1 MNLRRDSAAP
11 CDAACL
17 DSKVTDITE
26 LRPLMFS
33 VAYGMLGSVSEA
45 EDIAQEAQLRMLRG
59 GRPAGEEIRSP
70 SAYAVTIATRLA
82 IDELRSARARREVY
96 VGTWLPEPIVT
107 SDPSTHAEI
116 SDQLSMAFLLMLERL
131 SPVERAVLLL
141 REVFDYDYDRIA
153 EIVGRSEAN
162 CRQLMARARARVRD
176 ERPRFEATAEHR
188 DALLE
193 RFFSACRAGDLAG
206 LEALLAEDIA
216 FTGDGGGKV
225 PALVTPVSGRR
236 RVARFVLGLF
246 RQIDRAG
253 VLVEPVQVNGGA
265 GGRAYTPDGVTLGV
279 FALDIIGDK
288 IVAVFNV
295 INPDKLTRVTRDQ
308 PA

>member
-1 MNLRRDSAAP
+1 M
-11 CDAACL
+11 
-17 DSKVTDITE
+17 TDITE

-33 VAYGMLGSVSEA
+33 VAYGMLGSVAEA
-45 EDIAQEAQLRMLRG
+45 EDVAQEAQLRMLRDD
-59 GRPAGEEIRSP
+59 RPAAEEIRSP
-70 SAYAVTIATRLA
+70 SAYAVTITTRLA

-107 SDPSTHAEI
+107 SDPSHQAEI

-162 CRQLMARARARVRD
+162 CRQLMVRARAHVRD
-176 ERPRFEATAEHR
+176 ERARFESTPAHR
-188 DALLE
+188 DALLGQ
-193 RFFSACRAGDLAG
+193 FFTACRAGDLAG
-206 LEALLAEDIA
+206 LEELLAEDIA

-225 PALVTPVSGRR
+225 PALARPASGRR

-246 RQIDRAG
+246 RQVDRLGA
-253 VLVEPVQVNGGA
+253 LIEPVEVNGGP

-279 FALDIIGDK
+279 FALNVVDGK

-295 INPDKLTRVTRDQ
+295 INPDKLTRVDRGQ
-308 PA
+308 PD